1 MRSDNNLRL
10 SMLMNTRSQRKE
22 NSTINSVFMSK
33 EISTLS
39 QPYQVEDTLIWS
51 ITEIWLSRLPMEE
64 RLRFGTSTNN
74 PRPLELD

>member
-39 QPYQVEDTLIWS
+39 QPYQVEDTLI
-51 ITEIWLSRLPMEE
+51 
-64 RLRFGTSTNN
+64 
-74 PRPLELD
+74 